1 MSRETSKPSRA
12 AERRTREEARRRAAD
27 LRRAQ
32 QSAHER
38 RRRLLGAL
46 VAVAVLAAAVAVG
59 VAVQSRRV
67 GGGGGGL
74 RVPPGV
80 VDGTGF
86 AVGPASAPVTVEV
99 YEDFQCP
106 ACRNFEQAS
115 GQTLGQLAESGAAR
129 VVYRPIAFLD
139 SASTTRY
146 STRALNAAACVAA
159 DAGVAAFQRF
169 HALLYADQP
178 AEGSAGLPDSRL
190 VSLGAQAGANASTL
204 GTLGTC
210 VRDLTYQAWT
220 RQVTDTA
227 SRHGVNATP
236 TVLVNGRRLAV
247 PTPANLQAAVRA
259 AAG

>member
-1 MSRETSKPSRA
+1 MSRETWKPSRA

-32 QSAHER
+32 QRTDER

-59 VAVQSRRV
+59 VAVQSRRA
-67 GGGGGGL
+67 GGGGAL

-86 AVGPASAPVTVEV
+86 AVGRASAPVTVEV

-106 ACRNFEQAS
+106 ACRAFEQAS